1 MFLLSFLLTFCFIN
15 GLLSAEINPS
25 FSEKSKKDELK
36 NISKKDFKELAQN
49 FGDKIDILSDN
60 DLIETNSSTNG
71 SDIDNLRLQTSYY
84 LLTHNGYYIR
94 WDGRRST
101 TAGIERCGLTVDT
114 KNNTVDSDW
123 YSFVIERFRDD
134 LALKNV
140 KTGYYITNDYKG
152 YYYLMNETGTGHP
165 RRIRIFSSSKD
176 VYIVQSAFPQY
187 PDYLTYFSSINKGVS
202 YYQQICRKYK
212 FYFCESIKS
221 ENFFIQIRYTK

>member
-36 NISKKDFKELAQN
+36 NISEKDFKELAQN

-60 DLIETNSSTNG
+60 DLIEANSSTNG

-114 KNNTVDSDW
+114 KNNTVDSD
-123 YSFVIERFRDD
+123 
-134 LALKNV
+134 
-140 KTGYYITNDYKG
+140 
-152 YYYLMNETGTGHP
+152 
-165 RRIRIFSSSKD
+165 
-176 VYIVQSAFPQY
+176 
-187 PDYLTYFSSINKGVS
+187 
-202 YYQQICRKYK
+202 
-212 FYFCESIKS
+212 
-221 ENFFIQIRYTK
+221 